1 MTEMVRL
8 DRLAKRFGPVHAVE
22 EISFTVAR
30 GEVLGFL
37 GPNGAGKST
46 TMRMLTGFI
55 TPSSGSASGD
65 GLRRRA
71 PADRGQAA
79 GRLPARG
86 CPALRRH
93 DRRWPSC
100 ASWPRCAGS
109 TGEDG
114 KRRIDA
120 AIGRTQL
127 EEVAHRPIE
136 TLSKGFKRRVGLA
149 QAIMH
154 DPPVLVLDEPTDGL
168 DPNQKHGVRQL
179 IAEMAGDKAIVIST
193 HILEEVEAICTRA
206 VIIAR
211 GRIVADAKP
220 DELKRRSRHHN
231 AVRLTV
237 NANLQ
242 PKLQP
247 MLADLP
253 GVRSVEV
260 VGAVNGVASLLVGAR
275 AGRRD
280 RPRGRR
286 AGAAQRLGG
295 RRDRGRAGA
304 ARRRVSRPHQR
315 RALRSAGPCCTPSAP
330 SSPASS
336 RPTSPRPLAYVFIVI
351 FLALTGVAH
360 LLPGRLLRA
369 RAGRPRAV
377 LPVPPLALSVPG
389 PGDRHAAVGRGA
401 AHRHDRAADDAAD
414 HDLRGRARQ
423 VPGRLGL
430 RRYRAPA
437 HLPDVADRQLA
448 GRAGQRRHPGLLPRQ
463 LGDGGR
469 LHRHRRLRLGA
480 DQEPGDRL
488 RGGGRRVLPVPDE
501 RHRSGARGLSLL
513 GAAAGGRHGGLVQ
526 LHQPFRRS

>member
-22 EISFTVAR
+22 EVSFTVSR

-55 TPSSGSASGD
+55 TPSSGSAQVMGFDVVRQPIEVKRLVGYLPEGAPLYGD
-65 GLRRRA
+65 MTVLAFLRFVAEMRGLE
-71 PADRGQAA
+71 
-79 GRLPARG
+79 
-86 CPALRRH
+86 
-93 DRRWPSC
+93 
-100 ASWPRCAGS
+100 
-109 TGEDG
+109 GEDG
-114 KRRIDA
+114 KRRMDA

-211 GRIVADAKP
+211 GRIVADARP

-260 VGAVNGVASLLVGAR
+260 VGAVNGVASLLAVPDS
-275 AGRRD
+275 GREIGHQVADLVRRSGLEVDEIVVEQGRLDDVFRD
-280 RPRGRR
+280 
-286 AGAAQRLGG
+286 L
-295 RRDRGRAGA
+295 
-304 ARRRVSRPHQR
+304 
-315 RALRSAGPCCTPSAP
+315 
-330 SSPASS
+330 
-336 RPTSPRPLAYVFIVI
+336 TS
-351 FLALTGVAH
+351 VAH
-360 LLPGRLLRA
+360 
-369 RAGRPRAV
+369 
-377 LPVPPLALSVPG
+377 
-389 PGDRHAAVGRGA
+389 
-401 AHRHDRAADDAAD
+401 
-414 HDLRGRARQ
+414 
-423 VPGRLGL
+423 
-430 RRYRAPA
+430 
-437 HLPDVADRQLA
+437 
-448 GRAGQRRHPGLLPRQ
+448 
-463 LGDGGR
+463 
-469 LHRHRRLRLGA
+469 
-480 DQEPGDRL
+480 
-488 RGGGRRVLPVPDE
+488 
-501 RHRSGARGLSLL
+501 
-513 GAAAGGRHGGLVQ
+513 
-526 LHQPFRRS
+526 

>member
-1 MTEMVRL
+1 M
-8 DRLAKRFGPVHAVE
+8 A
-22 EISFTVAR
+22 ISFTVSR

-55 TPSSGSASGD
+55 TPSAGSAQVMGFDVVRQPIEVKRRVGYLPEGAPLYGD
-65 GLRRRA
+65 MTVLAFLRFVAEMRGLE
-71 PADRGQAA
+71 
-79 GRLPARG
+79 
-86 CPALRRH
+86 
-93 DRRWPSC
+93 
-100 ASWPRCAGS
+100 
-109 TGEDG
+109 GEDG

-168 DPNQKHGVRQL
+168 DPNQKHDVRQL

-260 VGAVNGVASLLVGAR
+260 VGAVNGVASLLAVPELGP
-275 AGRRD
+275 RD
-280 RPRGRR
+280 RPSGRR
-286 AGAAQRLGG
+286 SGAAQRLGG
-295 RRDRGRAGA
+295 RRDRGRAGP
-304 ARRRVSRPHQR
+304 ARRCVPRPHQR

-330 SSPASS
+330 SSSRELKAYFTTPA
-336 RPTSPRPLAYVFIVI
+336 
-351 FLALTGVAH
+351 
-360 LLPGRLLRA
+360 RL
-369 RAGRPRAV
+369 
-377 LPVPPLALSVPG
+377 
-389 PGDRHAAVGRGA
+389 
-401 AHRHDRAADDAAD
+401 
-414 HDLRGRARQ
+414 
-423 VPGRLGL
+423 
-430 RRYRAPA
+430 
-437 HLPDVADRQLA
+437 
-448 GRAGQRRHPGLLPRQ
+448 
-463 LGDGGR
+463 R
-469 LHRHRRLRLGA
+469 LHRHLPGA
-480 DQEPGDRL
+480 DRRRSPSSSAASSSAGRPTSRRSSCSTPGSICSWS
-488 RGGGRRVLPVPDE
+488 RRSPCGCGP
-501 RHRSGARGLSLL
+501 RSGAP
-513 GAAAGGRHGGLVQ
+513 A
-526 LHQPFRRS
+526 RSSC